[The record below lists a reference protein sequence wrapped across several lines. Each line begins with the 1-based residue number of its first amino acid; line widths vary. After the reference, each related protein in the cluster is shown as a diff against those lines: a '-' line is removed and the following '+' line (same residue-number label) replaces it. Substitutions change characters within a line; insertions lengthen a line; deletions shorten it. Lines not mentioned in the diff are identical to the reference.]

1 VIMRGHN
8 EPDVVPLAQFC
19 LERGYQLRYIEQMP
33 LGPQHEWDR
42 SQMVTQTEVLALLR
56 ARFTLTAVTGRGSA
70 PAELWQVAPDDT
82 QPGGLLG
89 VIPSVSAPFCGACD
103 RTRITADGQIRTC
116 LFSRTETDLRTPL
129 RGGASDQ
136 EIAELWAG
144 AHGRKAAAHAIG
156 EPGFVQPDRTMSA
169 IGG

>member
-1 VIMRGHN
+1 
-8 EPDVVPLAQFC
+8 
-19 LERGYQLRYIEQMP
+19 
-33 LGPQHEWDR
+33 
-42 SQMVTQTEVLALLR
+42 
-56 ARFTLTAVTGRGSA
+56 
-70 PAELWQVAPDDT
+70 VAPDDT